1 MTRYFSI
8 KYTLIICF
16 LLSLC
21 VFSQD
26 LQPEIENI
34 MLDEV
39 KLSSEYSYAD
49 SRSYLLLKRRV
60 LKVYPYVDTIAAL
73 LDNADSA
80 LQGIQKKRLSRRYS
94 RKLQKKIMR
103 RFSENITNLTRKEGV
118 VLSKIIYRE
127 FGITVYDLISQYRG
141 AVHAFFWQ
149 RLAKLY
155 EGDLK
160 SSFNPESNKEDFFIE
175 YIINKYID
183 KTNL

>member
-1 MTRYFSI
+1 MTSYFSI

-16 LLSLC
+16 LLSLY

-26 LQPEIENI
+26 LSETESI
-34 MLDEV
+34 MLNEV
-39 KLSSEYSYAD
+39 ELASEHSYAD

-60 LKVYPYVDTIAAL
+60 IKVYPYVDTISVL
-73 LDNADSA
+73 LDDADSA
-80 LQGIQKKRLSRRYS
+80 LKGIQKKRLSRRYS

-103 RFSENITNLTRKEGV
+103 RFSEKITNLTRKEGV

-141 AVHAFFWQ
+141 SVHAFFWQ

-155 EGDLK
+155 DGDLR
-160 SSFNPESNKEDFFIE
+160 SNFDPESNKEDFFIE
-175 YIINKYID
+175 YIINEYIE
-183 KTNL
+183 TSNL

>member
-80 LQGIQKKRLSRRYS
+80 LQGIQKKRLSRR
-94 RKLQKKIMR
+94 
-103 RFSENITNLTRKEGV
+103 
-118 VLSKIIYRE
+118 
-127 FGITVYDLISQYRG
+127 
-141 AVHAFFWQ
+141 
-149 RLAKLY
+149 
-155 EGDLK
+155 
-160 SSFNPESNKEDFFIE
+160 
-175 YIINKYID
+175 
-183 KTNL
+183 